1 MYFFRADGNEK
12 IGAGHIMRCLTVADA
27 LAEIVPKKEIMFL
40 CSDSSSAGLSLSKG
54 FQATVLNTD
63 FKDMETEISV
73 LKNLPLIMGT
83 SSNNIFIVDS
93 YFVTNTYLTS
103 LSKFGKV
110 ILFDDLG
117 ERKYPVQGIINYN
130 ISASIGDYEKL
141 YSNSGT
147 KLFIGPEFIPVRKE
161 FTDHTFKLNKKV
173 SKILIT
179 AGGGDTDNITGQV
192 LDAIYSPDLCFN
204 LIVGQFNPH
213 LQALKEKETLGNV
226 HIYSSVS
233 NMAELICENDLVIT
247 AGGST
252 VYELAALKAP
262 FICFSYAKN
271 QEPLTEF
278 IGSNKLS
285 FYAGA
290 YDKDSVGMLLKLKS
304 AFDILLNDYPLR
316 ESISKGLSNLT
327 DGLGAKRLANSIFK
341 FIQEES

>member
-40 CSDSSSAGLSLSKG
+40 CSDSSSAGLSTSKG

-83 SSNNIFIVDS
+83 SSTNIFIVDS

-130 ISASIGDYEKL
+130 ISASIDDYKKL
-141 YSNSGT
+141 YLNSDT
-147 KLFIGPEFIPVRKE
+147 KLFIGSEFIPVRKE
-161 FTDHTFKLNKKV
+161 FTDHTFKLNKKI
-173 SKILIT
+173 SNILIT
-179 AGGGDTDNITGQV
+179 AGGGDLCNITGQI
-192 LDAIYSPDLCFN
+192 LDTIYSSNLCFN

-252 VYELAALKAP
+252 VYELASLKAP

-271 QEPLTEF
+271 QEPLTRY
-278 IGSNKLS
+278 IGSNHIS

-290 YDKDSVGMLLKLKS
+290 YDKDSNGMLSSLKKM
-304 AFDILLNDYPLR
+304 FDTLSNDFSLR
-316 ESISKGLSNLT
+316 ESISNRLSKLT
-327 DGLGAKRLANSIFK
+327 DGRGADRLAKAIINF
-341 FIQEES
+341 